1 MLPINKIYNMDF
13 ANDLKHIVDDYR
25 ENPEDYE

>member
-13 ANDLKHIVDDYR
+13 ANDLKHIVDVT